1 MLTRAICQTFL
12 CAVAMVGAVSA
23 ARGLTPEEIVVKLER
38 AGYSQIR
45 EIKSGKI
52 ATFKA
57 VRDGKVVSLI
67 VDSSGHIKE
76 LP

>member
-1 MLTRAICQTFL
+1 MLTRAICQTVL

>member
-1 MLTRAICQTFL
+1 MWARAPYQTVFG
-12 CAVAMVGAVSA
+12 AVAMIGVSSA
-23 ARGLTPEEIVVKLER
+23 TYGLTLEEVTVSLER

-52 ATFKA
+52 TTFRA
-57 VRDGKVVSLI
+57 VKNGKVVSLI
-67 VDSSGHIKE
+67 VDSSGHFKE

>member
-1 MLTRAICQTFL
+1 MMTL
-12 CAVAMVGAVSA
+12 GAFSA
-23 ARGLTPEEIVVKLER
+23 AHGLTQEELAVKLER

-52 ATFKA
+52 TTFKA
-57 VRDGKVVSLI
+57 VKNGKPVSLI

-76 LP
+76 FP

>member
-1 MLTRAICQTFL
+1 MLTRAICQTVL

-23 ARGLTPEEIVVKLER
+23 ARGLTPEEIAVRLER

-52 ATFKA
+52 ATFNA